1 MQLQCKLCM
10 QTKPLIEAHI
20 IPKSFY
26 AENTQLISDTIP
38 YVKRRP
44 IGTYDSNILCYQ
56 CDSLVLGKL
65 DDFAKKILID
75 RKGIIKET
83 VSNPAFPLQTLSYYR
98 LEDKAGYDML
108 NRFFISVLWRASV
121 STQDDFSSFSLGS
134 YEQLAKRAILDKSY
148 NFHANFSIAL
158 CLLPNLEEPIH
169 LFSPKRMRVEGIN
182 CYIAII
188 GFYKAIIRCDSRK
201 LPLGLQAA
209 TISPNNDIL
218 MIEKDL
224 IHLPEHNMLRG
235 MIKKVQQNK
244 SAKNKAKIEV

>member
-1 MQLQCKLCM
+1 MQCKLCM

-26 AENTQLISDTIP
+26 AENTRLISDTIP
-38 YVKRRP
+38 YIKRRP
-44 IGTYDSNILCYQ
+44 IGTYDPNILCYQ
-56 CDSLVLGKL
+56 CDSLVFGKL

-75 RKGIIKET
+75 RRGIIKET
-83 VSNPAFPLQTLSYYR
+83 VSNPAFPFQTISYYR
-98 LEDKAGYDML
+98 LEDKTGYDIL

-121 STQDDFSSFSLGS
+121 STQDDFSSFSLGA
-134 YEQLAKRAILDKSY
+134 YEQLAKRAVLDMSY
-148 NFHANFSIAL
+148 DYYSNFSIVL

-169 LFSPKRMRVEGIN
+169 FFSPKRTRVEGIN

-188 GFYKAIIRCDSRK
+188 GFYKVIIRCDRRK
-201 LPLGLQAA
+201 LPPGLQAA
-209 TISPNNDIL
+209 TLSPNNDIL

-224 IHLPEHNMLRG
+224 IHLPEHNMLRD

-244 SAKNKAKIEV
+244 NAKNKDKIEA